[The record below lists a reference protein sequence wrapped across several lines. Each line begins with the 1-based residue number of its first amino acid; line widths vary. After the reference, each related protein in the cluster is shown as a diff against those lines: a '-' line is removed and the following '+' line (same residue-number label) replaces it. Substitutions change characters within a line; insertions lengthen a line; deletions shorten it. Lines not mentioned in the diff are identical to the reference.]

1 MTLAEQQIKVAHRT
15 KKQMSIFYADL
26 DDLKKINDTF
36 GHEEGDVALVEAAAL
51 LREAF
56 RDSDI
61 IARLGGDEFAVLTID
76 VAEGKAATLARRLRE
91 KIAAR
96 NSRPGQEYAISF
108 SLGTAR
114 YDPDKPCSLAELLTA
129 ADRKMYQDKSARK
142 AAAEA
147 A

>member
-1 MTLAEQQIKVAHRT
+1 LAEQQIKVAHRT
-15 KKQMSIFYADL
+15 KKEMAIFYADL

-36 GHEEGDVALVEAAAL
+36 GHDEGDAVLVEATAM
-51 LREAF
+51 LRDVF

-61 IARLGGDEFAVLTID
+61 IARLGGDEFAVLAID

-96 NSRPGQEYAISF
+96 NSHPGQKYSVSF

-114 YDPDKPCSLAELLTA
+114 YDPDKPGSLAELLTA
-129 ADRKMYQDKSARK
+129 ADKKMYQDKSTRK
-142 AAAEA
+142 AAAKA